1 MDLGTQPP
9 CHHCQESKPPA
20 SLVLRTGCRRNL
32 SGHTEASGLPYQEK
46 DSHTDGLR
54 HGNLHS
60 RGIMNSNMTQSVSGF
75 FYLFSYGC
83 GEQWVF
89 YLFLSS
95 ICVGL
100 SQIPIIS
107 HHIPVT
113 HVQFFEW
120 RPRTCEYSASTIS
133 ITGKQVGTLRMLA
146 HIYEAVDTKKK
157 KRHPS
162 GLYAE
167 FYHEKPGGRERQ
179 EIWNWATSAD
189 CIGEIITSPLWLRTI
204 YGPYLVKHS
213 SPRGTEQGKPRIGSS
228 ETLNMYPHFSEN

>member
-1 MDLGTQPP
+1 MSVLPLSVFNLCRALSNT
-9 CHHCQESKPPA
+9 HHIPSYPSHSCA
-20 SLVLRTGCRRNL
+20 VLWMKAKNL
-32 SGHTEASGLPYQEK
+32 WVFSIHNQHNWEASGYSENVSPHIWSSWYQ
-46 DSHTDGLR
+46 
-54 HGNLHS
+54 
-60 RGIMNSNMTQSVSGF
+60 
-75 FYLFSYGC
+75 
-83 GEQWVF
+83 
-89 YLFLSS
+89 
-95 ICVGL
+95 
-100 SQIPIIS
+100 
-107 HHIPVT
+107 
-113 HVQFFEW
+113 
-120 RPRTCEYSASTIS
+120 
-133 ITGKQVGTLRMLA
+133 
-146 HIYEAVDTKKK
+146 KK